1 MEGKEININSEG
13 TEKHRNR
20 REWVKNIIIVFLLIM
35 LVLTFFSNTIMNY
48 SLPEVSVSRI
58 SRNKVSKAYTLDLTV
73 EANKKYT
80 VTADE
85 NGEIKRV
92 AVRRGQEIKEGQAL
106 FYLEAPGESTEAK
119 TLQDNIDLEKAAYE
133 KSLITASP
141 DNFALAQ
148 AVEVARDKLNQAIDA
163 KNNAPSEP
171 SEDPEQKKNDLAE
184 KAVLQSDLN
193 NITEQKYELL
203 SNGTA
208 SKLSNELG
216 AHEKANSELETAK
229 KELKDAE
236 DKCAGYNA
244 VIQAAGA
251 ENGTKTME
259 RSIETQK
266 LQIAQ
271 KKADLAAAAEET
283 VKNEIAKEIATL
295 ELNLKYAEEDL
306 KAVTEAVASLEKAK
320 TLKAEKE
327 TAVTQKEN
335 AVKDSEKALEKKVA
349 EVSAEINARI
359 ASLGGGVSSYDEG
372 PSSYIGSDPLMSS
385 STDYDANIRAAQYE
399 LDAAINALEQK
410 RKTDSVTDAQ
420 AQVDLDAQKKK
431 IEKLEEQL
439 AKLLE
444 KQGKNEITSPV
455 DGVVEMISFT
465 SGQSFAAGEE
475 LLVLNLSADGFTAS
489 ATVTSEQAKAVKKG
503 TEAKVSGNDDVK
515 VTVKN
520 ITKNKNDSSKFD
532 LTFTVEGDVI
542 ADQQVKAELGEKAS
556 QYDKVVPKNAVKQDS
571 TGKYV
576 YAVRSKS
583 TPLGNRYLAE
593 KIPVTVIAEDDTQ
606 CAVSG
611 DFGDSADYII
621 TASSK
626 PFSPGDQVRLS
637 QE

>member
-1 MEGKEININSEG
+1 MDSKEININAEPA
-13 TEKHRNR
+13 EKHRNR

-48 SLPEVSVSRI
+48 SLPEVSVARI
-58 SRNKVSKAYTLDLTV
+58 SRNKVSKAYSLDLLV

-85 NGEIKRV
+85 NREIKRV
-92 AVRRGQEIKEGQAL
+92 AVRKGQEIKEGQTL
-106 FYLEAPGESTEAK
+106 FYLEEPGESTEAK
-119 TLQDNIDLEKAAYE
+119 TLQDSIDLEKAAYE

-171 SEDPEQKKNDLAE
+171 SVDPERQKNELAE
-184 KAVLQSDLN
+184 KAVLNSDL
-193 NITEQKYELL
+193 QKISTQEYASL
-203 SNGTA
+203 SSGTF
-208 SKLSNELG
+208 SKLSSEFE
-216 AHEKANSELETAK
+216 AAEKADA
-229 KELKDAE
+229 ELKAAE
-236 DKCAGYNA
+236 AECTKYSTL
-244 VIQAAGA
+244 IQAAGA

-266 LQIAQ
+266 LQLEQ
-271 KKADLAAAAEET
+271 KKSDLAAATEDT
-283 VKNEIAKEIATL
+283 VKNELAKEIATL

-306 KAVTEAVASLEKAK
+306 KAVNEAIENLKKAEADKIAK
-320 TLKAEKE
+320 TTASADAKKAF
-327 TAVTQKEN
+327 
-335 AVKDSEKALEKKVA
+335 EKKVA
-349 EVSAEINARI
+349 DVTTELNAKI
-359 ASLGGGVSSYDEG
+359 ASLGT
-372 PSSYIGSDPLMSS
+372 SDSGEISPGLDMSS
-385 STDYDANIRAAQYE
+385 SSSYSSALSGTVDYDANIRAAQYE

-420 AQVDLDAQKKK
+420 TQVDLDAQKKK
-431 IEKLEEQL
+431 IDKLEEQL

-444 KQGKNEITSPV
+444 KQTENEIKSPV

-465 SGQSFAAGEE
+465 SGQSFAVGEE
-475 LLVLNLSADGFTAS
+475 LMILNLSADGFTS
-489 ATVTSEQAKAVKKG
+489 TATVTAEQAKAVKKG
-503 TEAKVSGNDDVK
+503 TEARVDSDDDVK

-532 LTFTVEGDVI
+532 LTFTVEGDVV
-542 ADQQVKAELGEKAS
+542 ADQHIKAELGETAS
-556 QYDKVVPKNAVKQDS
+556 QFDKVVPKNAVKQDS
-571 TGKYV
+571 SGKYV

-593 KIPVTVIAEDDTQ
+593 KISVTVVAEDDTQ

-626 PFSPGDQVRLS
+626 PFSPGDQVRLA

>member
-1 MEGKEININSEG
+1 MDSKEININSDG

-20 REWVKNIIIVFLLIM
+20 REWVKNVIIVFLLIM

-80 VTADE
+80 VTATE

-106 FYLEAPGESTEAK
+106 FYLEAPGESAEAK

-171 SEDPEQKKNDLAE
+171 SEDPEQKKNALAE

-203 SNGTA
+203 SNDTA
-208 SKLSNELG
+208 SKLSNEF
-216 AHEKANSELETAK
+216 AAYEKANSELESAK
-229 KELKDAE
+229 AEVKDAE
-236 DKCAGYNA
+236 DKCAGYLV

-266 LQIAQ
+266 LQLAQ

-283 VKNEIAKEIATL
+283 VKNDLAKEIATL

-306 KAVTEAVASLEKAK
+306 KTVTEAITNLEKAK
-320 TLKAEKE
+320 TGKAEKE
-327 TAVTQKEN
+327 ATVTQKEAAVLN
-335 AVKDSEKALEKKVA
+335 AQTALDKKVA
-349 EVSAEINARI
+349 QVTAELNAKI
-359 ASLGGGVSSYDEG
+359 ASLGGDASYNEG
-372 PSSYIGSDPLMSS
+372 PASYIGSDPLSLS
-385 STDYDANIRAAQYE
+385 ATDYDANIRAAQYE

-431 IEKLEEQL
+431 IGKLEEQL

-465 SGQSFAAGEE
+465 SGQPFAAGEE

-503 TEAKVSGNDDVK
+503 TEAKVSSNDDVK

-532 LTFTVEGDVI
+532 LTFAVEGDVI
-542 ADQQVKAELGEKAS
+542 ADQMIKAELGEAAS

-593 KIPVTVIAEDDTQ
+593 KISVTVIAEDDTQ

>member
-1 MEGKEININSEG
+1 MDSKEININAEPA
-13 TEKHRNR
+13 EKHRNR

-48 SLPEVSVSRI
+48 SLPEVSVARI
-58 SRNKVSKAYTLDLTV
+58 SRNKVSKAYSLDLMV

-85 NGEIKRV
+85 NREIKRV
-92 AVRRGQEIKEGQAL
+92 AVRKGQEIKEGQTL
-106 FYLEAPGESTEAK
+106 FYLEEPGESTEAK
-119 TLQDNIDLEKAAYE
+119 TLQDSIDLEKAAYE

-171 SEDPEQKKNDLAE
+171 SVDPQQQAKERAE
-184 KAVLQSDLN
+184 KAVLESDLQK
-193 NITEQKYELL
+193 ITTKEYASL
-203 SNGTA
+203 SSDTL
-208 SKLSNELG
+208 SKLS
-216 AHEKANSELETAK
+216 AELETY
-229 KELKDAE
+229 ENAE
-236 DKCAGYNA
+236 AECTKYSTL
-244 VIQAAGA
+244 IQQAGA

-259 RSIETQK
+259 RGIETQK
-266 LQIAQ
+266 LQLEQ
-271 KKADLAAAAEET
+271 KKSDLAAATEDT
-283 VKNEIAKEIATL
+283 VKNELAKEIATL
-295 ELNLKYAEEDL
+295 ELNLKYAEEDF
-306 KAVTEAVASLEKAK
+306 KAVSEAIENLKKAGNDRDEAK
-320 TLKAEKE
+320 KAF
-327 TAVTQKEN
+327 
-335 AVKDSEKALEKKVA
+335 EKKVA
-349 EVSAEINARI
+349 DVTTELNAKI
-359 ASLGGGVSSYDEG
+359 ASLGSSENGEISPGLD
-372 PSSYIGSDPLMSS
+372 MSS
-385 STDYDANIRAAQYE
+385 SSSYSSALSGTVDYDANIRAAQYE
-399 LDAAINALEQK
+399 LDSAINALEQK

-420 AQVDLDAQKKK
+420 TQVDLDAQKKK
-431 IEKLEEQL
+431 IDKLEEQL
-439 AKLLE
+439 AKLLA
-444 KQGKNEITSPV
+444 KQTENEIKSPV

-465 SGQSFAAGEE
+465 SGQSFAVGEE
-475 LLVLNLSADGFTAS
+475 LMILNLSADGFTAS

-503 TEAKVSGNDDVK
+503 TEARVENNDDVK

-532 LTFTVEGDVI
+532 LTFTVEGDVV
-542 ADQQVKAELGEKAS
+542 ADQQIKAELGETAS
-556 QYDKVVPKNAVKQDS
+556 QFDKVVPKNAVKQDS
-571 TGKYV
+571 SGKYV

-593 KIPVTVIAEDDTQ
+593 KISVTVVAEDDTQ

-626 PFSPGDQVRLS
+626 PFSPGDQVRLA